1 MLGLCFAIVNPFSRG
16 EKISWTP
23 PNSDKLNSPLF
34 HWEQGGDRNSYY
46 ELRSSNTLKI
56 TAAPKTDLKLTP
68 DDQRKQSPMMV
79 FSTQGDFEASVKVSF
94 KSSTNFQRAV
104 LGVRDANDKY
114 QQVLIYLMENSRLET
129 AIFNLGQSQTLADPF
144 NHNSEFMYLKIKRH
158 LGSIA
163 LFYSYN
169 GWQWSVVA
177 SEFQSSLSN
186 EVKFFFG
193 VFSAHNP
200 NTAVA
205 EFSDFSLKRL

>member
-1 MLGLCFAIVNPFSRG
+1 MLGLYFAIVNPFSRG
-16 EKISWTP
+16 ERISWTQ

-34 HWEQGGDRNSYY
+34 RWEQGGDRNSYY
-46 ELRSSNTLKI
+46 ELRSSNTMKI

-129 AIFNLGQSQTLADPF
+129 AIFNLGQSPPLAAPF
-144 NHNSEFMYLKIKRH
+144 NHNREFMYLKIKRH

-163 LFYSYN
+163 LFYSDN
-169 GWQWSVVA
+169 GWQWSVA
-177 SEFQSSLSN
+177 APEFPFSLSHKVEIFF
-186 EVKFFFG
+186 EVL
-193 VFSAHNP
+193 SASNP
-200 NTAVA
+200 NIAVA